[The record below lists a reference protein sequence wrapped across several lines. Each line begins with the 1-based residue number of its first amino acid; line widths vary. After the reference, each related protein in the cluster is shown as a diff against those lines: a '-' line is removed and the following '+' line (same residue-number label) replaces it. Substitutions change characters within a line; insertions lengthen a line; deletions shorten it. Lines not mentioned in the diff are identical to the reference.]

1 MIPTCAP
8 AWPTIVLVVGP
19 TAEPFTLD
27 QAKLVAGVDWAA
39 GDPREALMRGW
50 IAAARSKV
58 EQDVSLPLLTQTLDL
73 YVTAIVGPTITLVR
87 PPGRLQAV
95 TWVQYTDSSGLVQV
109 LDPALYSVDFARGQ
123 ITLTSGVLWPTSI
136 TVRIVAGWETPEA
149 LQTAPPLLVHA
160 VGLLIAHYT
169 TFGRDLAVLAIGT
182 LATMPKGYAD
192 AIVSYQPVAIA

>member
-1 MIPTCAP
+1 MIFPCAP
-8 AWPTIVLVVGP
+8 AWPTVVLVAPP
-19 TAEPFTLD
+19 TVEPFTLD
-27 QAKLVAGVDWAA
+27 EAKLVAGVDWAA
-39 GDPREALMRGW
+39 GDPREVLMRGW

-73 YVTAIVGPTITLVR
+73 YVTATVGPTITLVR

-95 TWVQYTDSSGLVQV
+95 TWVQYTDSSGLAQV
-109 LDPALYSVDFARGQ
+109 LDPALYRVDLACGQ
-123 ITLTSGVLWPTSI
+123 ITLTSGVLWPAI

-149 LQTAPPLLVHA
+149 LQTAAPLLAHA

-169 TFGRDLAVLAIGT
+169 TLGRDLAVLAVGT
-182 LATMPKGYAD
+182 LATMPQGYAD